1 MGLRKKPLAFTEQGI
16 AMLSSV
22 LKSDMAILMN
32 IKIIRVFTKIRKIL
46 ESHQEILQKLMD
58 LERNDEKQESKI
70 MLILDYLK
78 SFEQIKQQE
87 DAMKNR
93 KRIGYNIVEE
103 LNATSGI

>member
-22 LKSDMAILMN
+22 LNSDMAILMN

-78 SFEQIKQQE
+78 SFEHIKQQE

-93 KRIGYNIVEE
+93 KRIGYNIGGE
-103 LNATSGI
+103 LKATSGI